1 MSQLSATRI
10 AFTARR
16 EAPWVK
22 LCGVCDAH
30 SAYELAKLR
39 PDAIGLNFYHRSAR
53 HVSLAMAVAIR
64 DAIGDDIL
72 PVGVF
77 VNEPLERLLEA
88 ADETAMAGVQLHGD
102 EPPAFVADVREARPE
117 LAIIRAWRVGAD
129 GLEPLANHLAECERH
144 GARPDAVLVD
154 AHVAGSYG
162 GTGQTAPW
170 EQLRGYDP
178 AWPPL
183 ILAGG
188 LVPENVAEA
197 IAVVRPF
204 GVDTASGIESS
215 PGVKDPERAAAFVV
229 AARRTSPRLEH

>member
-1 MSQLSATRI
+1 MTPSAAR
-10 AFTARR
+10 AVFTACR
-16 EAPWVK
+16 EVPWVK

-30 SAYELAKLR
+30 SAHELAKLR
-39 PDAIGLNFYHRSAR
+39 PDAIGLNFYHRSPR

-64 DAIGDDIL
+64 DAIGDGIM

-88 ADETAMAGVQLHGD
+88 ADETAMAAVQLHGD

-117 LAIIRAWRVGAD
+117 LAIIRAWRVGAE
-129 GLEPLANHLAECERH
+129 GLLPLANHLAECERH

-170 EQLRGYDP
+170 ERLRDYD
-178 AWPPL
+178 ATWPPL

-215 PGVKDPERAAAFVV
+215 PGVKDLERAAAFVV
-229 AARRTSPRLEH
+229 ATRRS